1 MAKILEAIRD
11 FGPKLKLNKTLTMR
25 DLAAFIAMRTAI
37 NETQVMAVLLELK
50 FAILYFIRQGT
61 PINLPGLGR
70 FSPGIG
76 RDGKYRFNVRV
87 DKCLVDG
94 MNEKDAYTGRL
105 ENPENIGLDN
115 EGFKVL
121 WDARHPRDPLEIQ
134 DRTSYDART
143 TTFPS

>member
-37 NETQVMAVLLELK
+37 NETQVLSVLLELK

-70 FSPGIG
+70 FAPGIG
-76 RDGKYRFNVRV
+76 RDGKYRVNIRV
-87 DKCLVDG
+87 DKSLTDG
-94 MNEKDAYTGRL
+94 MNEKDAYAGRL
-105 ENPENIGLDN
+105 DNPDTIGLDN
-115 EGFKVL
+115 EGFKIL
-121 WDARHPRDPLEIQ
+121 WDAEHPNDPLEI
-134 DRTSYDART
+134 
-143 TTFPS
+143 